1 MKLNDQTVSIL
12 KNFSTI
18 NQNLVIK
25 EGSEITTMSAMKNI
39 VSKATVEE
47 TFPVEFAIY
56 DLNEFLSAMSLFTKP
71 DLDFKDDFVVIT
83 ESGSKGKNLKY
94 WYSEPSVVTTPN
106 KEVTMPSTEIKFP
119 LQSDVLSEV
128 QKAAAVIG
136 APDMGLEGMDV
147 GSAVLKVTDK
157 KNDTAN
163 SYDSHVEVT
172 NEDPQKNVP
181 YKFWFK
187 VENLKLL
194 PGCYDVQVSEKRIS
208 HFQNTKLPIQYFIAL
223 EPESSYGN

>member
-1 MKLNDQTVSIL
+1 MKLSEQTVSIL

-25 EGSEITTMSAMKNI
+25 EGSEISTMSAMKNI
-39 VSKATVEE
+39 VSKSEVEE

-56 DLNEFLSAMSLFTKP
+56 DLNEFLSAMSLFTNP
-71 DLDFKDDFVVIT
+71 DLDFNDNFVVIT
-83 ESGSKGKNLKY
+83 EAGSNSKSLKY
-94 WYSEPSVVTTPN
+94 WYSEPSVVTTPS
-106 KEVTMPSTEIKFP
+106 KEITMPSVDVEFP
-119 LQSDVLSEV
+119 MNSGILSEV
-128 QKAAAVIG
+128 QKAAAGIG
-136 APDMGLEGMDV
+136 APDMVLEDDE
-147 GSAVLKVTDK
+147 LRVTDK

-163 SYDSHVEVT
+163 SYSTSLDTKS
-172 NEDPQKNVP
+172 DDDAS

-194 PGCYDVQVSEKRIS
+194 PGDYDVQVSEKRIS
-208 HFQNTKLPIQYFIAL
+208 HFQNKKTPIEYWIAL